1 MIIDINALHDGSLLF
16 TKLITDKKLLETLI
30 LETNNNPEMPLSK
43 NFTFSKISVNITNEK
58 IINDMKETTNYY
70 RDFILS
76 EKFLPTKEDLSAYVF
91 YLGEYHT
98 KIWDI
103 IAAIQESNIPIDRS
117 TGICAITSEKMINFK
132 KPLER

>member
-1 MIIDINALHDGSLLF
+1 MIIDIKALHDGSLLF

-58 IINDMKETTNYY
+58 IINDMKEATNYY

-98 KIWDI
+98 KIWWLI
-103 IAAIQESNIPIDRS
+103 HI
-117 TGICAITSEKMINFK
+117 K
-132 KPLER
+132 